1 MSSVSD
7 ALRELGVRGYVLQDE
22 PRDEASFNR
31 HMQKEVINNGV
42 ASLSNNPA
50 DFGVTWSQVET
61 KLNELRDLEPTKIL
75 RFERDN
81 LLTSTDHWALS
92 DRTMT
97 QEQIDYR
104 QALRDITKVY
114 TSLDDVVWPTKPA
127 G

>member
-1 MSSVSD
+1 MSSVAD
-7 ALRELGVRGYVLQDE
+7 ALHELGITGFILQNEPVDE
-22 PRDEASFNR
+22 STFNSY
-31 HMQKEVINNGV
+31 MQKQVTKDGHTY
-42 ASLSNNPA
+42 LSKNPA
-50 DFGVTWSQVET
+50 DFGVTWTQVET

-81 LLTSTDHWALS
+81 LLMATDHWALS

>member
-7 ALRELGVRGYVLQDE
+7 ALRELGVSGYVLQDE
-22 PRDEASFNR
+22 PRDEASFHK

-50 DFGVTWSQVET
+50 DFGVTWSQVEA
-61 KLNELRDLEPTKIL
+61 KLNELKDLEPTRIL

-81 LLTSTDHWALS
+81 LLRATDHWALS

>member
-1 MSSVSD
+1 
-7 ALRELGVRGYVLQDE
+7 
-22 PRDEASFNR
+22 
-31 HMQKEVINNGV
+31 MQKEVINNGV
-42 ASLSNNPA
+42 ASLSSNPA
-50 DFGVTWSQVET
+50 DFGVTWSQVEA
-61 KLNELRDLEPTKIL
+61 KLNELKDLEPTRIL

-81 LLTSTDHWALS
+81 LLRSTDHWALS